1 MKIRFFRF
9 FSLITAISLLTLS
22 LAGVTAAQDTKY
34 NEAPQLAEQVKAG
47 KLPPVQQRLPDKPDV
62 VTPIDQVGVYGG
74 TLHLLADLPTSW
86 GDAANII
93 RAFLIERDHRT
104 GDKLL
109 PGLAESWKQSD
120 DGKQFTLTLRKG
132 LKWSDGQPFTT
143 DDLLFMWEDIYMDK
157 NVTPSGPPP
166 FFQPGGK
173 PMEVKKIDD
182 LTIQYSF
189 SVPYYVAPYYFTH
202 WGDWYGSQ
210 QCCFQAKHVLSKYHI
225 KYNPQADD
233 LAKNAKF
240 EHWYQLLQ
248 TKLVSNGVHDPEV
261 PGMGPWVPV
270 EVKTDGI
277 RLERN
282 PYYYRVDSQGN
293 QLPYIDS
300 VRATYRASN
309 EDRILSIIAG
319 DVDFRISALSP
330 SDYPVLQQNE
340 AKGNFKSLLL
350 NPQMPATIDVHINL
364 TYTPTNGDDPV
375 LANLFREAK
384 FREALSLAINRDE
397 VNEVV
402 FLGTAKPT
410 QLTVSNDSSIYRE
423 EWGKAYAQYDP
434 EAAKKLLDDLGL
446 KPGANGVRTRPD
458 GKPLELIFQ
467 VPQQLAPNVQASE
480 LLVKYWKAI
489 GLDVKLQI
497 QDIGLVVNQLIDS
510 SYQMSSFLYEL
521 GGDLNLAMNGS
532 DVWNSFASVR
542 RWQQWANSGGKE
554 GVEPPAEWKH
564 VFELLNRRAN
574 VPMKQVLED
583 SKELLQFQADNI
595 VTIGVV
601 GYAQAPAII
610 KNGLMNTDPTFGD
623 LWVWD
628 RIGGHR
634 AYTWFWQKQ

>member
-1 MKIRFFRF
+1 MKNRFLRF
-9 FSLITAISLLTLS
+9 FSLVTAISFLTLS
-22 LAGVTAAQDTKY
+22 LAGVTVAQEMTY
-34 NEAPQLAEQVKAG
+34 NEAPQLTEQVKAG
-47 KLPPVQQRLPDKPDV
+47 KLPPVQQRLPEKPDV
-62 VTPIDQVGVYGG
+62 FTPVDQIGTYGG
-74 TLHLLADLPTSW
+74 TLNLLADLPTSW
-86 GDAANII
+86 GDAANVI

-109 PGLAESWKQSD
+109 PGLAESWKLSD

-143 DDLLFMWEDIYMDK
+143 DDLLFMWEDLYMDK
-157 NVTPSGPPP
+157 NVTSGGPPP

-225 KYNPQADD
+225 KYNTKADE
-233 LAKNAKF
+233 LAKTAKF

-282 PYYYRVDSQGN
+282 PFYYRVDSKGN

-309 EDRILSIIAG
+309 EDRLLSIIAG

-330 SDYPVLQQNE
+330 ADYPVLQEN
-340 AKGNFKSLLL
+340 AGKGNFKAMLL
-350 NPQMPATIDVHINL
+350 NPEMPATIDIHINL
-364 TYTPTNGDDPV
+364 TYAPAGGEDTV
-375 LANLFREAK
+375 LATLFREAK
-384 FREALSLAINRDE
+384 FRKALSLAINRDE

-402 FLGTAKPT
+402 FLGTAQPT
-410 QLTVSNDSSIYRE
+410 QLTVSKDSSIYKE
-423 EWGKAYAQYDP
+423 EWAKASAQYDP
-434 EAAKKLLDDLGL
+434 AAANKLLDELGL
-446 KPGANGVRTRPD
+446 KPGTNGLRTRPD
-458 GKPLELIFQ
+458 GKPLEIIFQ

-510 SYQMSSFLYEL
+510 SYQISAFLYEL

-542 RWQQWANSGGKE
+542 RWQQWNNSGGKE
-554 GVEPPAEWKH
+554 GIEPPAEWKH
-564 VFELLNRRAN
+564 IFELLNRRAN
-574 VPMKQVLED
+574 VPMEQVLTD
-583 SKELLQFQADNI
+583 AKELLQFQADNI

-601 GYAQAPAII
+601 GYAQAPAIV

-634 AYTWFWQKQ
+634 AYTWFWQKP